1 MKKTVMIIFLI
12 LSMYLAYGCARDEGE
27 RVLVSAGHARTVTD
41 YSAGGERLLETEMET
56 ETDLSLPEAETETVQ
71 TEPEP
76 VPETEKETEKPV
88 TISEYD
94 FSDDAIR
101 NALLEA
107 TASETGEYGDRT
119 TVSDAENVR
128 ERRIK
133 KGALGAVLYS
143 RVPGSESSQVEL
155 FSTDQNLL
163 MRMVKVLGMPQDES
177 GYSNLFNGTYDGENA
192 GCIGLEGLSRWQGE
206 DGIHLLLTRS
216 EEKAKPMEWEKAG
229 TSLEDVLHDS
239 ILMQELRTGD
249 GIREIIQGVE
259 YGEVIQKEFS
269 VGSPVIERDQ
279 SGEVIT
285 AGGSFHAAYTAGNRI
300 YDISTDTDAEG
311 KTGLLLALSSE
322 TEITDE
328 EVLAEF
334 EHIYQSFYNG
344 VFTEGFDSNEVCV
357 AEHAQIEKHSQNS
370 FTMKMF

>member
-1 MKKTVMIIFLI
+1 MKKTVMIILLI
-12 LSMYLAYGCARDEGE
+12 FSMYLAYGCARDEGE

-143 RVPGSESSQVEL
+143 RVPGSESSQVEP

-229 TSLEDVLHDS
+229 TSLEDILPDS
-239 ILMQELRTGD
+239 ILMQECRTED
-249 GIREIIQGVE
+249 GLKELIQGTE
-259 YGEVIQKEFS
+259 YGEVTIDEFS
-269 VGSPVIERDQ
+269 FGSPVIERNQ
-279 SGEVIT
+279 NGEVIS
-285 AGGSFHAAYTAGNRI
+285 ACGSFHARYSADGRTYE
-300 YDISTDTDAEG
+300 ISTDTDEEG
-311 KTGLLLALSSE
+311 KAALTIVLTSE
-322 TEITDE
+322 NGFADDEIM
-328 EVLAEF
+328 AIF
-334 EHIYQSFYNG
+334 EHIYQSFYHG
-344 VFTEGFDSNEVCV
+344 EFDGGLDSGKEY
-357 AEHAQIEKHSQNS
+357 ATAHAQIKKNSENS
-370 FTMKMF
+370 FSMKLF